1 MEEADGFFS
10 LPAADGGLSHDFGL
24 VFLQQLP

>member
-10 LPAADGGLSHDFGL
+10 LPAAVGGLSRDFGH
-24 VFLQQLP
+24 VFLQLLP